1 MRHAA
6 RLILHDPQQKR
17 RHPLV
22 VPALSPEL
30 PDSRRPSRVQ
40 RLVTPS
46 GPESPLILGDRVE
59 NPTAE
64 RPRARD
70 PRWMRALRRV
80 PPPGFGRA
88 SEHTLQ
94 HLRLGAVQL
103 AVRVQ
108 RRMDHRSERRR
119 PGWTNRVAPSPSA
132 VPTITVDALPAVAR
146 TPLLVVRECIASDA
160 HAVRDRVIERRPF
173 FGRVDMHE
181 RHATPATRSRLDPD
195 QRQLIDVNAT
205 TSHRPSVLARRPS
218 PAAPPWVACDP
229 KEARLLPGCDRNRE
243 DGSQIDHFSC
253 GAVRTP
259 AQVFCLHRS
268 AYRSSFALVLPS
280 GGGGNRTRVRGRTEQ
295 SVYERSSRFISPA
308 GRFAN
313 DLPTGQPS

>member
-160 HAVRDRVIERRPF
+160 HAVRDRVIERRQF
-173 FGRVDMHE
+173 LGRVDMHE
-181 RHATPATRSRLDPD
+181 RHATPATRSRLD
-195 QRQLIDVNAT
+195 
-205 TSHRPSVLARRPS
+205 RRPATADRRERYDDATDPPCWRGGRAQPRHRGS
-218 PAAPPWVACDP
+218 HATQRRRGCYPAATAT
-229 KEARLLPGCDRNRE
+229 AR

-253 GAVRTP
+253 GAVRSP
-259 AQVFCLHRS
+259 AQVFCLHRTRLS
-268 AYRSSFALVLPS
+268 QLLRLVPTEWRRRESNPRPRSH
-280 GGGGNRTRVRGRTEQ
+280 RTE
-295 SVYERSSRFISPA
+295 RLRA
-308 GRFAN
+308 
-313 DLPTGQPS
+313 